1 MGFIDKLKRVF
12 KNETNDMDVLLKAF
26 LQKDELT
33 REKALMLPNVS
44 SDVDFIASSIACMPV
59 KLYKIDKKGKT
70 EEVKSDTRIKLL
82 NSGTGDTLNSFQF
95 KKAIVE
101 DYLLGKGG
109 YAFIKKLGNT
119 VQSLHYVKDTQV
131 TIYKNTDPVFK
142 SVEFEIN
149 GKRYKDYEIIRVL
162 RNTKDGASGEGVVV
176 EINKALETVYRMLLY
191 QLNLVKN
198 GGNKKGF
205 LQSDKRLGQD
215 EIDSLKEA
223 WKKLYANNEDNIVIL
238 NNGLKFQESSNSS
251 VEMQLSQNKKL
262 LEDDIDKV
270 FHIDKDFSLTFKK
283 AILPVVKA
291 FESALNDVLLL
302 EKEKDKKF
310 FMFDTHSITEA
321 TLKERYEAYKVAK
334 ETGFLTIN
342 EIRQDDNRNEID
354 GLDVVNMSLGSVL
367 YDVKKK
373 SYFTPNT
380 GEVQSGSDDEIKED
394 DDEPDENN
402 EEERGEN
409 GEQDEILQESGQ

>member
-1 MGFIDKLKRVF
+1 MGFIDRLKRLF
-12 KNETNDMDVLLKAF
+12 KNESSGTDVLINALLKRE
-26 LQKDELT
+26 DLT

-44 SDVDFIASSIACMPV
+44 SDVDFIASSIACMSV
-59 KLYKIDKKGKT
+59 KLYKIDTKGKT
-70 EEVKSDTRIKLL
+70 EEVKNDTRTKLL
-82 NSGTGDTLNSFQF
+82 NIGTGDTLNSFQF
-95 KKAIVE
+95 KKAIIE

-109 YAFIKKLGNT
+109 YAFVKKFGNS
-119 VQSLHYVKDTQV
+119 VQSLHYVKDIEV
-131 TIYKNTDPVFK
+131 TIYKNTDPIFK
-142 SVEFEIN
+142 SIEFGIN
-149 GKRYKDYEIIRVL
+149 GKKYKDYEIIRVL
-162 RNTKDGASGEGVVV
+162 RNTKDGASGEGVVA
-176 EINKALETVYRMLLY
+176 EINKALETAYRMLLY

-205 LQSDKRLGQD
+205 LQAEKRLGQD
-215 EIDSLKEA
+215 EIDSLKKA
-223 WKKLYANNEDNIVIL
+223 WQKLYANNEENIVIL
-238 NNGLKFQESSNSS
+238 NNGLTFKESSNSS

-262 LEDDIDKV
+262 LEDEIDKV
-270 FHIDKDFSLTFKK
+270 FHIDKDFNLTFKK

-302 EKEKDKKF
+302 EKEKGKKF

-367 YDVKKK
+367 YDVKKH

-380 GEVQSGSDDEIKED
+380 GTVQSSSEDEIKD
-394 DDEPDENN
+394 DDEELDENN

-409 GEQDEILQESGQ
+409 GEQNEIL

>member
-1 MGFIDKLKRVF
+1 MGFIDRLKKIF
-12 KNETNDMDVLLKAF
+12 KNESNGTDVLINALLKRE
-26 LQKDELT
+26 DLT
-33 REKALMLPNVS
+33 RDKALMLPNVS

-59 KLYKIDKKGKT
+59 KLYKIDTKGKT
-70 EEVKSDTRIKLL
+70 EEVKNDARTKLL
-82 NSGTGDTLNSFQF
+82 NIGTGDTLNSFQF
-95 KKAIVE
+95 KKAIIE

-109 YAFIKKLGNT
+109 YAFVKKLGNS
-119 VQSLHYVKDTQV
+119 VQSLHYVKDTEV

-142 SVEFEIN
+142 SVEFGIN

-162 RNTKDGASGEGVVV
+162 RNTKDGASGEGVVA
-176 EINKALETVYRMLLY
+176 EINKALETAYRMLLY

-205 LQSDKRLGQD
+205 LQAEKRLGQD
-215 EIDSLKEA
+215 EIDSLKKA
-223 WKKLYANNEDNIVIL
+223 WQKLYANNEENIVIL
-238 NNGLKFQESSNSS
+238 NNGLTFKESSNSS

-270 FHIDKDFSLTFKK
+270 FHIDKDFNLTFKK

-302 EKEKDKKF
+302 EKEKGKKF

-367 YDVKKK
+367 YDVKKH

-380 GEVQSGSDDEIKED
+380 GTVQSSSGDEIKED
-394 DDEPDENN
+394 DEELDENN

-409 GEQDEILQESGQ
+409 GEQNEIL